1 MTKAGSRLLNSARQ
15 AAAIARGEAE
25 PARLYVPA
33 EIDVKAI
40 RARVGGSQDDFASEF
55 GFTLNQIKD
64 WEQNRSR
71 PLGGVRAYLLLIERQ
86 PDLVRK
92 LLVELRA
99 TMREEREAATE
110 HQHRM
115 AM

>member
-40 RARVGGSQDDFASEF
+40 RTRVGVSQDDFASEF
-55 GFTLNQIKD
+55 GFTVNQIKD
-64 WEQNRSR
+64 WEQNRTR
-71 PLGGVRAYLLLIERQ
+71 PLGGVRAYLILIDRQ
-86 PDLVRK
+86 TDVVRQM
-92 LLVELRA
+92 LSEIRA
-99 TMREEREAATE
+99 TLRDEQ
-110 HQHRM
+110 QHDGRM
-115 AM
+115 AV

>member
-15 AAAIARGEAE
+15 ASAIARGEAE

-33 EIDVKAI
+33 ELDVKAI
-40 RARVGGSQDDFASEF
+40 RTRTGLSQDDFASAF
-55 GFTLNQIKD
+55 GFTANQIRD

-71 PLGGVRAYLLLIERQ
+71 PLGGVRAYLMLIGEN
-86 PDLVRK
+86 PEVVREM
-92 LLVELRA
+92 LAALRRTA
-99 TMREEREAATE
+99 STVSKAPLA
-110 HQHRM
+110 H

>member
-40 RARVGGSQDDFASEF
+40 RTRVGVSQDDFASEF
-55 GFTLNQIKD
+55 GFTVNQIKD
-64 WEQNRSR
+64 WEQNRTR
-71 PLGGVRAYLLLIERQ
+71 PLGGVRAYLLLIEQQPEVVRQ
-86 PDLVRK
+86 LLAEVRRTIK
-92 LLVELRA
+92 AQPMRQFARA
-99 TMREEREAATE
+99 M
-110 HQHRM
+110 
-115 AM
+115 

>member
-40 RARVGGSQDDFASEF
+40 RTRVGVSQDDFASEF
-55 GFTLNQIKD
+55 GFTVNQIKD
-64 WEQNRSR
+64 WEQNRTR
-71 PLGGVRAYLLLIERQ
+71 PLGGVRAYLILIDRQ
-86 PDLVRK
+86 TDVVRQM
-92 LLVELRA
+92 LSEVRA
-99 TMREEREAATE
+99 TLRDEQL
-110 HQHRM
+110 QHDGESRM
-115 AM
+115 AV

>member
-40 RARVGGSQDDFASEF
+40 RTRIGGSQDDFASEF
-55 GFTLNQIKD
+55 GFTVNQIKD

-71 PLGGVRAYLLLIERQ
+71 PLGGVRAYLMLIDRQ
-86 PDLVRK
+86 TDLVRRM
-92 LLVELRA
+92 LGEIRA
-99 TMREEREAATE
+99 TLTEERKLDQGE
-110 HQHRM
+110 QRL